1 MMHSAYYLK
10 LELTRDKITHFLT
23 AGVKECANDALGV
36 VFGFGFTHSNYNDDG
51 TEKDNVL
58 VGSSVNIECSQKN
71 KRPTEDRW
79 DEDPTDFIISALCK
93 PDTNFDM
100 YVDEFPECKA
110 WCPREKAV
118 PPNETSLVIQ
128 SIHNNTEEYWEE
140 EELIYVC
147 IDPSHGVD
155 ASADNFKRYKCKKD
169 EPYGRYTTPRLKL
182 NETWPICMPKTT
194 TVKPRKFYLITDCQE
209 F

>member
-1 MMHSAYYLK
+1 M
-10 LELTRDKITHFLT
+10 
-23 AGVKECANDALGV
+23 
-36 VFGFGFTHSNYNDDG
+36 
-51 TEKDNVL
+51 
-58 VGSSVNIECSQKN
+58 GSSVNIECSQGY

-118 PPNETSLVIQ
+118 PPVETNLVIQ
-128 SIHNNTEEYWEE
+128 SIHNNTDEYWEE
-140 EELIYVC
+140 DELVYIC

-155 ASADNFKRYKCKKD
+155 ASADNFKRYKCKKAD
-169 EPYGRYTTPRLKL
+169 PGRYTTPRLNL

-194 TVKPRKFYLITDCQE
+194 TVKPRKLSFFWAILFLLCKICFSLAIKLGLKSLLQTVNAELIKNKTAELYLWNRDKGDANYWLEISIPSLISK
-209 F
+209 

>member
-79 DEDPTDFIISALCK
+79 DEDPTDFIISAL
-93 PDTNFDM
+93 
-100 YVDEFPECKA
+100 
-110 WCPREKAV
+110 
-118 PPNETSLVIQ
+118 
-128 SIHNNTEEYWEE
+128 
-140 EELIYVC
+140 
-147 IDPSHGVD
+147 
-155 ASADNFKRYKCKKD
+155 
-169 EPYGRYTTPRLKL
+169 
-182 NETWPICMPKTT
+182 
-194 TVKPRKFYLITDCQE
+194 
-209 F
+209 